1 MKPTSATATA
11 TAATPEIPAT
21 PATPAPPHRRRGL
34 WPRSL
39 LGRNLLLMAVLIV
52 LGQLVAAMLVRQLIF
67 QPRVAQVADGVA
79 RNVAALR
86 AGLQVLPPAQRLAFV
101 DAFNRQAAQAAAA
114 QALAPGGAA
123 RRALLSP
130 LERQFVQA
138 VSRRL
143 GAAGDAQ
150 ATSHSPQRPQ
160 PLWRRDSTGV
170 LALRVA
176 HEGTDYWLNLPS
188 VFPTREFTGAWLLA
202 TLTSMLLALLGAWW
216 LQRHIHRPLA
226 QVVAAAQQLARG
238 QPPATLPDD
247 GPEEIATVAR
257 SFNQMAQA
265 LAAADH
271 ERALML
277 AGLSHDL
284 RTPLTKLRLGVEIAG
299 AQADATLAASMAR
312 SIEEMDGIVGQFL
325 QFARSGEAEL
335 ATSASLNELARA
347 VAEAQAD
354 HGRALVLELATQL
367 PNVPVRPQA
376 LRRALDNLVEN
387 AWRHG
392 AAPVVLRTGRG
403 VRQVWIEVADHGAGM
418 NAEELERMRQPFVRG
433 GGTARAGTPGAGL
446 GLAIA
451 ERVARTH
458 GGELEL
464 RSAPGQGLRARL
476 VLPLAA
482 PAGGS
487 AESQSN

>member
-1 MKPTSATATA
+1 MMAFATS
-11 TAATPEIPAT
+11 
-21 PATPAPPHRRRGL
+21 RRWGL

-52 LGQLVAAMLVRQLIF
+52 LGQLVAAVLVRQMIF
-67 QPRVAQVADGVA
+67 KPRVAQVADGVA

-86 AGLQVLPPAQRLAFV
+86 AGLQALPPAQRVAFV
-101 DAFNRQAAQAAAA
+101 EAFNRQAMLSAPPVAQES
-114 QALAPGGAA
+114 AA

-143 GAAGDAQ
+143 GADHA
-150 ATSHSPQRPQ
+150 ATQTPQ

-170 LALRVA
+170 LALRVV
-176 HEGTDYWLNLPS
+176 HEGAEGPESYWLNLPS
-188 VFPTREFTGAWLLA
+188 VFSTREFTGAWLVA
-202 TLTSMLLALLGAWW
+202 TLASMLLALLGAWW
-216 LQRHIHRPLA
+216 LQRHINRPLV
-226 QVVAAAQQLARG
+226 QVVGAAQQLAQGRS
-238 QPPATLPDD
+238 PATLPDD

-257 SFNQMAQA
+257 SFNQMAQS

-277 AGLSHDL
+277 AGVSHDL

-299 AQADATLAASMAR
+299 AQVDAPLATSMAR
-312 SIEEMDGIVGQFL
+312 SIDEMDGIVGQFL
-325 QFARSGEAEL
+325 QFARSGEAE
-335 ATSASLNELARA
+335 APTTASLNDLAQA

-354 HGRALVLELATQL
+354 HGRALQLELGTL
-367 PNVPVRPQA
+367 PGAPVRPQA

-392 AAPVVLRTGRG
+392 APPVVLRTGADAT
-403 VRQVWIEVADHGAGM
+403 QVWLEVQDQGPGIT
-418 NAEELERMRQPFVRG
+418 AEEIDRMRQPFARG
-433 GGTARAGTPGAGL
+433 GGAARFGAPGAGL

-451 ERVARTH
+451 ERVARAQ
-458 GGELEL
+458 GGALEL
-464 RSAPGQGLRARL
+464 HSAPGQGLRARL
-476 VLPLAA
+476 VLPLAGPGGE
-482 PAGGS
+482 PAT
-487 AESQSN
+487 A